1 MSKYLLVD
9 KGDGEEED
17 GEVFRH
23 LVTSRIDGN
32 DSNMDW
38 KRFLLTLGKTGFC
51 TMTELRRRFFL
62 FTERHTTSYS

>member
-38 KRFLLTLGKTGFC
+38 KRFLLTLETGF
-51 TMTELRRRFFL
+51 
-62 FTERHTTSYS
+62 